1 MAWVFL
7 ILTFL
12 AALVEWMAV
21 ARDWRKVEFIA
32 KPLVIIFLLLWLVFG
47 WGLGGGLNWFAL
59 GLFFSLIGDVI
70 LLFPNEDRW
79 FLFGM
84 VAFLLTHA
92 AYFAGLNTP
101 PPSFNGITLGVAIMI
116 ILTALPVVRRILQG
130 AVNKG
135 LTRLIVPIRIYA
147 VLISLMLFSALLTLF
162 RTDWSSGAAYLVSS
176 GAVLFLAS
184 DMLLAWEKF
193 VQPVRRGRLLVM
205 ISYSLGQIAL
215 TSGAALQFAHYLK

>member
-1 MAWVFL
+1 
-7 ILTFL
+7 
-12 AALVEWMAV
+12 
-21 ARDWRKVEFIA
+21 
-32 KPLVIIFLLLWLVFG
+32 
-47 WGLGGGLNWFAL
+47 
-59 GLFFSLIGDVI
+59 
-70 LLFPNEDRW
+70 
-79 FLFGM
+79 
-84 VAFLLTHA
+84 
-92 AYFAGLNTP
+92 
-101 PPSFNGITLGVAIMI
+101 MI